1 MNKLKS
7 IFFTLSMV
15 YWMLLSVFTLYMLY
29 TININ
34 LPTIGMLMVSFL
46 PTGFIVWLNLTK
58 KPRTSSNQTLITFT
72 MLIGFAILIIGSVHF
87 SFFLISIYGI
97 SLAFWILFIF
107 WYSHLPIQKSD
118 ILQPGNALPELQFKT
133 YKNEPFYCSSLLG
146 KKVIYLFYRGNWCPV
161 CMAQIKEITGQY
173 KYLKE
178 LGAEMLLISPQPH
191 NKSKELT
198 ESIGM
203 EFLFLMDEHNEMAQ
217 KLKIEHKNG
226 VPIGSVAMGYED
238 DTVLPTV
245 IITDEHGKIIFLDQT
260 DNFRIRPE
268 PSTFLAVL
276 KNQSTRA

>member
-1 MNKLKS
+1 
-7 IFFTLSMV
+7 
-15 YWMLLSVFTLYMLY
+15 MLLTAYTLYMLY
-29 TININ
+29 AIGINP
-34 LPTIGMLMVSFL
+34 PTMGMMLVSFL
-46 PTGFIVWLNLTK
+46 PTSFIIWLNITK
-58 KPRTSSNQTLITFT
+58 KPRTAANQTLITFFIFVGLVF
-72 MLIGFAILIIGSVHF
+72 LIRGSVNF
-87 SFFLISIYGI
+87 SLFHTAIYGT
-97 SLAFWILFIF
+97 SLIFWILFIF
-107 WYSHLPIQKSD
+107 WYSHLPVQKSI
-118 ILQPGNALPELQFKT
+118 ILQPGNTMPELYFKT
-133 YKNEPFYCSSLLG
+133 YNNELFYASSLLG

-203 EFLFLMDEHNEMAQ
+203 EFLFLMDEQNEMAR
-217 KLKIEHKNG
+217 KLEIEHKSG
-226 VPIGSVAMGYED
+226 VPIGDVVMGYEE

-276 KNQSTRA
+276 KSQPTKE